1 MKTTALILASTV
13 VAASAF
19 SPSPMKMA
27 AVSELNLKDRGPD
40 WIFCERTLS
49 QKRSRHVGCEEER
62 GRLELSTLP
71 ILYSGT
77 IGSNV

>member
-27 AVSELNLKDRGPD
+27 AVSEFYLKDRGLD
-40 WIFCERTLS
+40 WIFLRKNNFSKE
-49 QKRSRHVGCEEER
+49 
-62 GRLELSTLP
+62 
-71 ILYSGT
+71 I
-77 IGSNV
+77 